1 MGWVKEA
8 NRKYKH
14 YVETRHGFRIYRTK
28 FAQRHVYI
36 EDREDGQWRVTD
48 LLPGRHVAIN
58 RDGLGFARATITE
71 LWWDI
76 DIYHQIGHIMG
87 SVIKTENNGKQ

>member
-1 MGWVKEA
+1 MGWVKDA

-28 FAQRHVYI
+28 FAQRHTYI
-36 EDREDGQWRVTD
+36 EERPDGPCRVTD
-48 LLPGRHVAIN
+48 FVKGRYVAIN
-58 RDGLGFARATITE
+58 RDGLAFTRATMTE

-76 DIYHQIGHIMG
+76 DIYHDIGHIMG
-87 SVIKTENNGKQ
+87 SVIKNGE